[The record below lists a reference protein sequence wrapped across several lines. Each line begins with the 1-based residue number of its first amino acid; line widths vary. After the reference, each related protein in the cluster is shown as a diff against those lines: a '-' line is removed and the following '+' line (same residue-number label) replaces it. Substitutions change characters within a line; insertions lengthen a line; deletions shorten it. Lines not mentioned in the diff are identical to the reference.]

1 MITDCKFIL
10 YGPDVPF
17 CRKNERWSGINEV
30 WEENLNPYMENI
42 VFVINKLIRLLE
54 LMGLL
59 PA

>member
-1 MITDCKFIL
+1 LLKGCKLIL
-10 YGPDVPF
+10 RDPDDPF
-17 CRKNERWSGINEV
+17 YRKNERWSGKNEV
-30 WEENLNPYMENI
+30 YEEILNRYMENI